1 MTSIL
6 PLNYRNETFCSN
18 NIRTEYFVPVLCY
31 TFFMNEASMN
41 EASTNK
47 ASPAHTRPYGG
58 HQHQGRHHE
67 GPLSGRQAE
76 AARNDQRILES
87 ARAVFIED
95 PGAPITAVAKHAGV
109 GISALYTRYASKE
122 ELLRTLCTDGLER
135 LTVGVEAALEQAR
148 NGADP
153 WQVLAGFMRDMVDAD
168 TSSLTRALA
177 GKFTPTPD
185 MFTLANRSSELMNE
199 LFGLVRDVLRPGV
212 VLHDLSL
219 IFELVAVIKGP
230 TPDRTRELRHRYLA
244 LVLDGLRARDRE
256 ELPGPPPTWQELSER
271 WIPS

>member
-1 MTSIL
+1 MTQ
-6 PLNYRNETFCSN
+6 
-18 NIRTEYFVPVLCY
+18 
-31 TFFMNEASMN
+31 
-41 EASTNK
+41 
-47 ASPAHTRPYGG
+47 ASPGPSSSSDHSLSHSLSPGRGR
-58 HQHQGRHHE
+58 QHH

-76 AARNDQRILES
+76 AARNDRRILES
-87 ARAVFIED
+87 ARAVFVED

-122 ELLRTLCTDGLER
+122 ELLRTLCTDGLVR
-135 LTVGVEAALEQAR
+135 LTAGVEVALEQAK
-148 NGADP
+148 NGRDH
-153 WQVLAGFMRDMVDAD
+153 WQVLADFMRGMVDAD

-177 GKFTPTPD
+177 GRFTPTPE

-199 LFGLVRDVLRPGV
+199 LFGLVSDALRPDV

-219 IFELVAVIKGP
+219 VFELVAVIKGP

-244 LVLDGLRARDRE
+244 LVLDGLRARDRG